1 MSVFLFYLEFMFQRI
16 YRMYMKNLK
25 NFEIFL
31 NEWLDSP
38 GSIDVPG
45 EATEVRVN
53 SRNYTPNN
61 PQMPEVIDAMYE
73 TAYFNDFLDSEGK
86 SESFKEF
93 LEDEDRTA
101 IQITG
106 YLKNRFTEKTVI
118 KKN

>member
-1 MSVFLFYLEFMFQRI
+1 MFQRI

-45 EATEVRVN
+45 QATEVRVN

-61 PQMPEVIDAMYE
+61 PQMPEVLDAMYE
-73 TAYFNDFLDSEGK
+73 AAFFNDFLDAEGK
-86 SESFKEF
+86 SETFKKF
-93 LEDEDRTA
+93 LVEEERSP

-106 YLKNRFTEKTVI
+106 YLKNSFLQKTGI
-118 KKN
+118 KKDKL

>member
-1 MSVFLFYLEFMFQRI
+1 MFQRI

-45 EATEVRVN
+45 QATEVRVN

-61 PQMPEVIDAMYE
+61 PQMPEVLDAMYE
-73 TAYFNDFLDSEGK
+73 AAFFNDFLDAEGK
-86 SESFKEF
+86 SETFKKF
-93 LEDEDRTA
+93 LVEEERSP

-106 YLKNRFTEKTVI
+106 YLKNSFLQKTGI
-118 KKN
+118 KKDKS